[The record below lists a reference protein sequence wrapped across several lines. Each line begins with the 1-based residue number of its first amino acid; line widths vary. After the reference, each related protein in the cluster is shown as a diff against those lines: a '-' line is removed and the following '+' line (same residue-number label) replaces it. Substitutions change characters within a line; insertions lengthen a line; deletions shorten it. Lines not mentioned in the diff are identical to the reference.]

1 MEKVIVCVTGQKTC
15 EKLIH
20 AGADLAKKLR
30 GHLSVVHVVKSGF
43 AFLGANE
50 EGEALEYL
58 FEVSKSYG
66 ADMMVYRSDDVMA
79 TLIRIAV
86 DSHATQLV
94 LGAPGKEKAENDLQ
108 RMLVLSLP
116 QVKMTIVA

>member
-20 AGADLAKKLR
+20 AGADLAKKLK

-43 AFLGANE
+43 AFLGANA

-58 FEVSKSYG
+58 FEVSKNYG
-66 ADMMVYRSDDVMA
+66 ADMMVFRSDDVMA
-79 TLIRIAV
+79 TLIKIAV

-108 RMLVLSLP
+108 RMLVISLP

>member
-20 AGADLAKKLR
+20 AGADLAKKLK
-30 GHLSVVHVVKSGF
+30 GHISVVHVVKSGF

-58 FEVSKSYG
+58 FEISKNYG
-66 ADMMVYRSDDVMA
+66 ADMIVFRSDDVLA
-79 TLIRIAV
+79 TLVKIAR
-86 DSHATQLV
+86 DGHATQMV
-94 LGAPGKEKAENDLQ
+94 LGAPGRERAEMDLQ
-108 RMLVLSLP
+108 KILVKELP
-116 QVKMTIVA
+116 ELRMTIVA